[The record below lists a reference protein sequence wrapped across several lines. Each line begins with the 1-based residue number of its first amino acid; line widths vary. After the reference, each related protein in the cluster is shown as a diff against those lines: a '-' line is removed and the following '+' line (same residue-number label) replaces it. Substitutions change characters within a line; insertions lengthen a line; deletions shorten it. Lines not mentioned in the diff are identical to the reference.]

1 MTFPFHKY
9 DDISA
14 FYRDYRQQIARAM
27 ASVDDAALAKAG
39 QMIAATVAADGV
51 IYSCGNG
58 GSAAIANHLVCDH
71 ARGVSAD
78 TGLRPRIH
86 SLSCN
91 VEIMTAIAND
101 VAYAEVF
108 SHQLALSGRS
118 GDLLITISSSGD
130 SENVVRA
137 IQCAQANNIG
147 TIAITG
153 FSGGRSAALAD
164 VNLHVE
170 GDNYGVIEDVHQ
182 SLMHILAQYLRQAH
196 MDAALVA
203 TRKF

>member
-1 MTFPFHKY
+1 MTFPFQKY
-9 DDISA
+9 DSIA
-14 FYRDYRQQIARAM
+14 GFFRDYRQQIALSM
-27 ASVDDAALAKAG
+27 ASVDETALDAAGKL
-39 QMIAATVAADGV
+39 IAATIAADGV
-51 IYSCGNG
+51 VYSCGNG

-108 SHQLALSGRS
+108 AHQLALSGRP

-137 IQCAQANNIG
+137 IQHAKANGIT

-153 FSGGRSAALAD
+153 FSGGRSAQLAD
-164 VNLHVE
+164 INLHVK

-182 SLMHILAQYLRQAH
+182 SLMHILAQYLRQAQ
-196 MDAALVA
+196 MDAGLVA
-203 TRKF
+203 ARKF

>member
-1 MTFPFHKY
+1 MTFPFQKY
-9 DDISA
+9 DSIA
-14 FYRDYRQQIARAM
+14 GYFRDYRQQIAESM
-27 ASVDDAALAKAG
+27 ESVDEAALDAAGKL
-39 QMIAATVAADGV
+39 IAATVAADHV
-51 IYSCGNG
+51 VYSCGNG

-108 SHQLALSGRS
+108 AHQLALSGRP

-137 IQCAQANNIG
+137 IQHAKANNIA

-153 FSGGRSAALAD
+153 FSGGRSAQLAD
-164 VNLHVE
+164 INLHVK

-182 SLMHILAQYLRQAH
+182 SLMHILAQYLRQAQ
-196 MDAALVA
+196 MDAGLVA
-203 TRKF
+203 ARKF